1 MPIYVVVEIQVTDPE
16 TYETVKQLTP
26 ATVAAYG
33 GRYLARG
40 GQTECIHGSWDP
52 KRLVILEFE
61 TLEQVKAWQESP
73 EYRPIKALRD
83 RSSQVNMVAI
93 ESTPPQED

>member
-1 MPIYVVVEIQVTDPE
+1 MPTYVVVEIQVTDPE
-16 TYETVKQLTP
+16 IYETVKQLTP

-33 GRYLARG
+33 GTYLARG
-40 GQTECIHGSWDP
+40 GQTERIHGSWDP
-52 KRLVILEFE
+52 QRLVILEFE

-83 RSSQVNMVAI
+83 QSAQVNMVAI
-93 ESTPPQED
+93 ESAHPL